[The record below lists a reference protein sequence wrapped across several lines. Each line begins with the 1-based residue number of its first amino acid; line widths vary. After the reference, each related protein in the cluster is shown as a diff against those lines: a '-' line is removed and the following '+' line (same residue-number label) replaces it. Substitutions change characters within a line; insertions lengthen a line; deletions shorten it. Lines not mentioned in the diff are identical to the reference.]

1 MTKILIEMFKT
12 ENVFRTVND
21 FFRKKK
27 TNGRIK
33 IFDSISD
40 KIIRNKYLWSLLMLL
55 SGTTMFGQMRP
66 NPSTEN
72 WELSPGI
79 IGTVMLICI
88 VLIIAILILF
98 YRLSE
103 TLGNIIRKKD
113 YRDKTV
119 FSEELMTLSEPEIDE
134 ILEKRKKALGYQLSG
149 NELSNDSEVED
160 TKGLIAKV
168 THKRNMPLA
177 DEKKKTKISLETP
190 EELKKVVIWYL
201 GASVFWLVFG
211 TFIGQYVG
219 MKFVWP
225 EMDTTPWLSFGRLRP
240 VHTNTVFWGW
250 ASMAMIGL
258 GYFVIARTSN
268 TRIHSYKWAWTG
280 WILINLS
287 VFFGNLSLMN
297 GINNGGGEYREYIW
311 PIALLFGLGLI
322 ITFFNFYK
330 TVANRKIEEI
340 YVSNWYILGGL
351 IWTITLAVIGY
362 LPNFQDGLGETVIQ
376 GYYMHQGVGMWFMT
390 FTLGLIYYYL
400 PSSLNKPIYS
410 YSLGVLAFW
419 TQMLFYTLIGTHH
432 FVFSPLPWWLQTVAI
447 VFSAG
452 MFIPVVAGTTN
463 FLMTMKGSWSEI
475 SKSYVL
481 PFFLVGVVFY
491 FVGSTQGSLQAFR
504 FTNYVWH
511 FTDFNVAHSHMTMY
525 GIITFIMWACTYA
538 ILPKITGKNPKQFFV
553 GVHFWLAFIGLFAY
567 MISLMAGGT
576 ERGLSWIESK
586 PFIDSVI
593 LMQPYWVWRAI
604 GGSLMFLSH
613 LIFAYNFYVMV
624 KKRKNIS
631 AQSKTESVNI

>member
-1 MTKILIEMFKT
+1 M
-12 ENVFRTVND
+12 
-21 FFRKKK
+21 KKK
-27 TNGRIK
+27 IEHIYDNIVAKGAFLFALTL
-33 IFDSISD
+33 ISAP
-40 KIIRNKYLWSLLMLL
+40 I
-55 SGTTMFGQMRP
+55 FGQTQA

-72 WELSPGI
+72 WILSPGI
-79 IGTVMLICI
+79 LGTIILVAI
-88 VLIIAILILF
+88 VVLVAVVILSV
-98 YRLSE
+98 RLSSYIE
-103 TLGNIIRKKD
+103 AMRKKGIV
-113 YRDKTV
+113 KKKIE
-119 FSEELMTLSEPEIDE
+119 FSQELIDLDDTEIDA
-134 ILEKRKKALGYQLSG
+134 ILEKRIAALAYKLTG
-149 NELSNDSEVED
+149 NELGSEENAADS
-160 TKGLIAKV
+160 KGIISKV
-168 THKRNMPLA
+168 THDPDNPLV
-177 DEKKKTKISLETP
+177 DEKKKTKLNLETP
-190 EELKKVVIWYL
+190 EPLKKIIIWYL
-201 GASVFWLVFG
+201 VASVFWLVFG

-225 EMDTTPWLSFGRLRP
+225 EMDSVSWLSFGRLRP

-250 ASMAMIGL
+250 ASLAMIGL
-258 GYFVIARTSN
+258 AYFVIARTSN
-268 TRIHSYKWAWTG
+268 TTIYSYKWAWRS
-280 WILINLS
+280 WRLINLS
-287 VFFGNLSLMN
+287 VLVGNILLMT

-311 PIALLFGLGLI
+311 PVALLFAIGLI
-322 ITFFNFYK
+322 YTFRNFYK
-330 TVANRKIEEI
+330 TVAKRKISGI
-340 YVSNWYILGGL
+340 YISNWYLLGGL
-351 IWTITLAVIGY
+351 VWTIVLATIGY
-362 LPNFQDGLGETVIQ
+362 LPNYQDGLGETVIQ

-452 MFIPVVAGTTN
+452 MFIPVVAGSTN
-463 FLMTMKGSWSEI
+463 FLMTMRGSWSEI

-481 PFFLVGVVFY
+481 PFFLVGVIFY

-525 GIITFIMWACTYA
+525 GIITFILWACIYEV
-538 ILPKITGKNPKQFFV
+538 LPKITGNELRQFFV

-567 MISLMAGGT
+567 MISMMAGGT
-576 ERGLSWIESK
+576 LKGLSWIDGD
-586 PFIDSVI
+586 PFIDSVN

-613 LIFAYNFYVMV
+613 IMFAYNFYVMV
-624 KKRKNIS
+624 KKERVIEIPDF
-631 AQSKTESVNI
+631 KTTTA